1 MKTFVTM
8 LALMALPVAEWVD
21 DLTRSERVHRALLAL
36 VVTACAVALLVG
48 CRAPGDTRPGSPV
61 EIDVP
66 AEVHV
71 TTEQTSAVIVR

>member
-1 MKTFVTM
+1 MKTIATM
-8 LALMALPVAEWVD
+8 LAVLALPVVEWAD

-36 VVTACAVALLVG
+36 VVTACAVAVLVG
-48 CRAPGDTRPGSPV
+48 CRPPVDTRPGSPV